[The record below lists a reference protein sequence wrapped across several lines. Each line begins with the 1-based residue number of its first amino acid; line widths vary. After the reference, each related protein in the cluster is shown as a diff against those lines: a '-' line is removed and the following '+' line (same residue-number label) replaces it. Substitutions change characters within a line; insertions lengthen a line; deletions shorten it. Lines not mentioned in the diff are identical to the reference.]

1 MIKIFAIWNI
11 IVFLVMGYDKSQSR
25 KRGQRVPEK
34 ILLVMA
40 LLGGGMESFSGSRFF
55 HHKTQKTAFKIL
67 LPVGF
72 IIAVV
77 LMFYLLKDI
86 VPAAN

>member
-34 ILLVMA
+34 VLLLMS
-40 LLGGGMESFSGSRFF
+40 LLGGGIGAFSGSRFF
-55 HHKTQKTAFKIL
+55 HHKTQKTAFKIV
-67 LPVGF
+67 LPLGF

-77 LMFYLLKDI
+77 LMFYFLKEI
-86 VPAAN
+86 VPIMN

>member
-40 LLGGGMESFSGSRFF
+40 LLGGGIGAFSGSRFF